1 MIDYFFCIYGDCE
14 NCKKYINSVF
24 GCDKYGVCDYCIAE
38 LTEFCEVCKHYI
50 NDIRQ
55 KGS

>member
-14 NCKKYINSVF
+14 NCKKNINSVF
-24 GCDKYGVCDYCIAE
+24 VCDKYGVCDYCIAE